1 MHAWG
6 ALKPA
11 DIVQAARAIRD
22 LFSGQRVD
30 DEAQTAAPAEAPRV
44 QKPLGQETGAAE

>member
-6 ALKPA
+6 ALRPA
-11 DIVQAARAIRD
+11 DIVQAARALRELI
-22 LFSGQRVD
+22 SVSKVD
-30 DEAQTAAPAEAPRV
+30 DEAQAAAPAEAPRV

>member
-30 DEAQTAAPAEAPRV
+30 DEAQAAAPAEVPRI